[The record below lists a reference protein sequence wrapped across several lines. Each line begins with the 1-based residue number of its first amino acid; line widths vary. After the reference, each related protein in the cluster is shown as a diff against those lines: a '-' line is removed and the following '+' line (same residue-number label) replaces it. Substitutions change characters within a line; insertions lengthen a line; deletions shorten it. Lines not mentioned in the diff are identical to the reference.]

1 MKHNKY
7 PHIFS
12 PITIGNTVFRNRIFT
27 APATPHLLQTDEQ
40 YPTEA
45 VIAYY
50 AEKAKGGSAC
60 VCIGGHN
67 MDKDA
72 PPDPGHTNLNIRVPT
87 THRYWSQLTDRIH
100 MYGAKAS
107 LELLAFEYHAEVDG
121 QLCYVSPSGDYGPM
135 ITKEQMEAIAE
146 DHADCAEAAVKCGFD
161 SIFIHGGHGLFLFR
175 MLSPL
180 FNKRT
185 DEFGGSMENRA
196 RFANMI
202 LDAIRRRVGN
212 KILIE
217 WRVSGDE
224 LAPAGYNGFKVEDCI
239 EFLKLIEDKIDI
251 AHVSAGNMSIAGT
264 EGIMHPT
271 IFLKPGCNAYL
282 AAQVKA
288 AGIKV
293 PVLTLGAFQTP
304 ELMEKALA
312 DGGADIIS
320 MARGTIADPEAV
332 FKARDGIEDEIIP
345 CIKCFHCLEYST
357 APRFA
362 CSVNPTVGREAEL
375 KTVLEP
381 PVRKKKVVV
390 IGGGPAGMQAAVT
403 AAKRGHQVILME
415 RDTELGGKLKCAA
428 AADFKYDLNNFMNYL
443 RRMVEKNDIE
453 VRLGKDATPE
463 IVAAEQADVVIAAL
477 GADASRPPVPGIEKA
492 IAAEEIYHM
501 DADALGKTAVI
512 IGGGDIGCETA
523 LYLAQKGV
531 RVVIVEM
538 LRALCPETFS
548 LTRYAMLNLLAET
561 RLASAYMGASC
572 AEVTDTGVVVRD
584 SYGMTQ
590 EVDADMVIL
599 AAGMKPRN
607 AAAESFRQCAPE
619 FFAVGDCVTA
629 KNVRT
634 ATRTAFDAASVI

>member
-1 MKHNKY
+1 
-7 PHIFS
+7 
-12 PITIGNTVFRNRIFT
+12 
-27 APATPHLLQTDEQ
+27 
-40 YPTEA
+40 
-45 VIAYY
+45 
-50 AEKAKGGSAC
+50 
-60 VCIGGHN
+60 
-67 MDKDA
+67 
-72 PPDPGHTNLNIRVPT
+72 
-87 THRYWSQLTDRIH
+87 
-100 MYGAKAS
+100 
-107 LELLAFEYHAEVDG
+107 
-121 QLCYVSPSGDYGPM
+121 
-135 ITKEQMEAIAE
+135 
-146 DHADCAEAAVKCGFD
+146 
-161 SIFIHGGHGLFLFR
+161 
-175 MLSPL
+175 
-180 FNKRT
+180 
-185 DEFGGSMENRA
+185 
-196 RFANMI
+196 
-202 LDAIRRRVGN
+202 
-212 KILIE
+212 
-217 WRVSGDE
+217 
-224 LAPAGYNGFKVEDCI
+224 
-239 EFLKLIEDKIDI
+239 
-251 AHVSAGNMSIAGT
+251 
-264 EGIMHPT
+264 
-271 IFLKPGCNAYL
+271 
-282 AAQVKA
+282 
-288 AGIKV
+288 
-293 PVLTLGAFQTP
+293 
-304 ELMEKALA
+304 
-312 DGGADIIS
+312 
-320 MARGTIADPEAV
+320 
-332 FKARDGIEDEIIP
+332 
-345 CIKCFHCLEYST
+345 
-357 APRFA
+357 
-362 CSVNPTVGREAEL
+362 
-375 KTVLEP
+375 
-381 PVRKKKVVV
+381 
-390 IGGGPAGMQAAVT
+390 
-403 AAKRGHQVILME
+403 
-415 RDTELGGKLKCAA
+415 
-428 AADFKYDLNNFMNYL
+428 MNYL

>member
-1 MKHNKY
+1 MTHNKY
-7 PHIFS
+7 PHLFS
-12 PITIGNTVFRNRIFT
+12 PITIGGTVFRNRVFT

-45 VIAYY
+45 LIAYY

-67 MDKDA
+67 MDKNA
-72 PPDPGHTNLNIRVPT
+72 PPDPGHTNLNIRVPS

-180 FNKRT
+180 FNRRT

-196 RFANMI
+196 RFAIMI

-224 LAPAGYNGFKVEDCI
+224 LAPEGYNGFKIDDCI
-239 EFLKLIEDKIDI
+239 EFLRLIEDRIDI
-251 AHVSAGNMSIAGT
+251 AHISAGNMSISGT

-304 ELMEKALA
+304 QLMEQTLA
-312 DGGADIIS
+312 EGGADIIS

-332 FKARDGIEDEIIP
+332 FKARDGQEDEIIP

-381 PVRKKKVVV
+381 PKRKKNVIV
-390 IGGGPAGMQAAVT
+390 IGGGPAGMQSAIT
-403 AAKRGHQVILME
+403 AAKRGHHVTLIE
-415 RDTELGGKLKCAA
+415 KSSTPGGKLNCAA
-428 AADFKYDLNNFMNYL
+428 AADFKYDLNNFVAYQ
-443 RRMVEKNDIE
+443 RRMVEKLGIDL
-453 VRLGKDATPE
+453 RLGVEATPE
-463 IVAAEQADVVIAAL
+463 MVEAMQPDVVIAAL
-477 GADASRPPVPGIEKA
+477 GADFSRPPVPGIENA
-492 IAAEEIYHM
+492 ITAEDVYHLPHSQ
-501 DADALGKTAVI
+501 LGQSAVI

-523 LYLAQKGV
+523 LYLAQKGIQV
-531 RVVIVEM
+531 TIVEM
-538 LRALCPETFS
+538 QRDLCPETFS
-548 LTRYAMLNLLAET
+548 LTRYAMLNLLAKT
-561 RLASAYMGASC
+561 RLASAFMSASC
-572 AEVTDTGVVVRD
+572 AEINDSGVVVKDRF
-584 SYGMTQ
+584 GMTRQ
-590 EVDADMVIL
+590 IDAEMVIL
-599 AAGMKPRN
+599 AAGMKPRQS
-607 AAAESFRQCAPE
+607 AAESFRQCAPE
-619 FFAVGDCVTA
+619 FFAVGDCVNP